1 MHLFNAAAM
10 AILVFW
16 TRTSPP
22 LSNEM
27 LTIWNEIVK
36 FVEKIWIT
44 QFKNGLKSRILQSP
58 IEGVVTCVT
67 ELTLCQAG
75 LCKGQLILKGN
86 FGVFNSSKR
95 RT

>member
-1 MHLFNAAAM
+1 MLLSTLAT
-10 AILVFW
+10 LVFW

-44 QFKNGLKSRILQSP
+44 QFKNGLKLRILQFP
-58 IEGVVTCVT
+58 IEGLVTCIT
-67 ELTLCQAG
+67 EVTLCQAG
-75 LCKGQLILKGN
+75 LCKGQLISKGN
-86 FGVFNSSKR
+86 IGVFNSSKR
-95 RT
+95 QT